1 MRNIGFIGLGLMGSP
16 MAKRLLN
23 SGYKL
28 NIWNRTKSK
37 VISFSKVGANKVG
50 DLNDIAKMSDVIITM
65 LKDDDAV
72 IEILESKKVL
82 QSMKQYSTLI
92 DMSSINPKTAIRH
105 SKLANKYNVNY
116 LDAPVSGGTIGAKK
130 GTLAIMVGG
139 SKNVF
144 QKQLSLFNVLGSPTY
159 VGKSGSGQ
167 ITKLANQIIVG
178 ITIGAVSEAII
189 LAKTAGVDP
198 SSLLKALK
206 GGFADSKILQIHG
219 KRMIENNYTPGGLSV
234 TQLKDMNNIL
244 STAKKNNLILPLS
257 SKVQKIFLSLVRN
270 GNGHYDHSAFYKE
283 LKRLNKKNN

>member
-1 MRNIGFIGLGLMGSP
+1 MTNIGFIGLGLMGKP

-23 SGYKL
+23 NGYKL
-28 NIWNRTKSK
+28 NVWNRTKSK
-37 VISFSKVGANKVG
+37 SISLSKAGANQAN

-72 IEILESKKVL
+72 IEVLESQKVL
-82 QSMKQYSTLI
+82 KSMKSNSTVI
-92 DMSSINPKTAIRH
+92 DMSSINPKIAIRH
-105 SKLANKYNVNY
+105 SKLANKYKVNY

-139 SKNVF
+139 SKKVF
-144 QKQLSLFNVLGSPTY
+144 QKQLSLFNVLGTATY
-159 VGKSGSGQ
+159 VGESGSGQ
-167 ITKLANQIIVG
+167 ITKLANQAIVG

-198 SSLLKALK
+198 LSLLKALQ

-219 KRMIENNYTPGGLSV
+219 KRMIDNNYTPGGLSS

-270 GNGHYDHSAFYKE
+270 GKGHYDHSAFYKE

>member
-234 TQLKDMNNIL
+234 TQLKDMKNI
-244 STAKKNNLILPLS
+244 
-257 SKVQKIFLSLVRN
+257 
-270 GNGHYDHSAFYKE
+270 
-283 LKRLNKKNN
+283 

>member
-1 MRNIGFIGLGLMGSP
+1 MTNIGFIGLGLMGKP

-23 SGYKL
+23 NGYKL
-28 NIWNRTKSK
+28 NVWNRTKSK
-37 VISFSKVGANKVG
+37 FISLSKAGANQAS

-72 IEILESKKVL
+72 IEVLESQKVL
-82 QSMKQYSTLI
+82 KSMKSNSTVI
-92 DMSSINPKTAIRH
+92 DMSSINPKIAIRH
-105 SKLANKYNVNY
+105 SKLANKYKVNY

-139 SKNVF
+139 SKKVF
-144 QKQLSLFNVLGSPTY
+144 QKQLSLFNVLGTATY
-159 VGKSGSGQ
+159 VGESGSGQ
-167 ITKLANQIIVG
+167 ITKLANQAIVG

-198 SSLLKALK
+198 LSLLKALQ

-219 KRMIENNYTPGGLSV
+219 KRMIDNNYTPGGLSS

-244 STAKKNNLILPLS
+244 STAKKNNLKLPLS
-257 SKVQKIFLSLVRN
+257 RKVQEIFKSLVKN
-270 GNGHYDHSAFYKE
+270 GNGNDDHSAFYKQ
-283 LKRLNKKNN
+283 LKRLNKKK